1 MKKRV
6 KKTDINAYILEL
18 KKEIIDIA
26 GDKKVNLLLKNL
38 NYDRV
43 TALKFRVAA
52 WDSFEER
59 VMFDNSDYCI
69 IKVPDLNIGKCALDN
84 IVIDLEKHDVKKVDI
99 EIIQIVFDNK
109 GITDSLP
116 EEIVE
121 YEYDELEE
129 NIYEEKEQLLA
140 MREINSR
147 AICYP
152 YTDENGWVCTCGYY
166 NKKEN
171 EYCASCNAENKI
183 MRKLITPDRIKK
195 LIEKRKQDKIKLE
208 REMKEKKKRETEK
221 RLSEYNAEVARK
233 KELQEKKC
241 RMNKIILIS
250 VSVVLMMSVM
260 LLVVRNN
267 AYTRKYSLHGEE
279 KKQYDIQ
286 ISNYKKIN
294 EVLEDRELKF
304 SDVASGYKDEYDAP
318 SRLGTALTDDSYLYI
333 RGYYL
338 ATPFLYE
345 KIKNKF
351 PVKYRSTYETISKL
365 KKAQTYY
372 NCIAVEGL
380 YVDSYKS
387 VVSSYFDTEKEIEE
401 KIKNN
406 EVYLYEEVLNTEKV
420 SLDKYDFDKTEKMK
434 ERVYGL
440 NLGIL
445 FYSDGA
451 IKYIG
456 EYSNGKANGYGYS
469 WYSTEDGGGEFAK
482 GEFSDGYLDEA
493 ESHYDKNGN
502 TNNINDAK
510 KVTFSGDFVKIE
522 GFEDSVSSVEM
533 ANLTEDD
540 MYNARAACASYLVDL
555 ENMHSSITGTDIIG
569 DPVVDGCYFY
579 FTCSVRDGNMDRTG
593 KVTVM
598 KKNDGSFKV
607 NGLTYQ

>member
-43 TALKFRVAA
+43 TALKFRVVA

-152 YTDENGWVCTCGYY
+152 YTDENGWICTCGYY

-233 KELQEKKC
+233 K
-241 RMNKIILIS
+241 
-250 VSVVLMMSVM
+250 VVL
-260 LLVVRNN
+260 
-267 AYTRKYSLHGEE
+267 E
-279 KKQYDIQ
+279 
-286 ISNYKKIN
+286 YK
-294 EVLEDRELKF
+294 
-304 SDVASGYKDEYDAP
+304 
-318 SRLGTALTDDSYLYI
+318 
-333 RGYYL
+333 
-338 ATPFLYE
+338 
-345 KIKNKF
+345 
-351 PVKYRSTYETISKL
+351 
-365 KKAQTYY
+365 
-372 NCIAVEGL
+372 
-380 YVDSYKS
+380 
-387 VVSSYFDTEKEIEE
+387 
-401 KIKNN
+401 
-406 EVYLYEEVLNTEKV
+406 
-420 SLDKYDFDKTEKMK
+420 
-434 ERVYGL
+434 
-440 NLGIL
+440 
-445 FYSDGA
+445 
-451 IKYIG
+451 
-456 EYSNGKANGYGYS
+456 
-469 WYSTEDGGGEFAK
+469 
-482 GEFSDGYLDEA
+482 
-493 ESHYDKNGN
+493 
-502 TNNINDAK
+502 
-510 KVTFSGDFVKIE
+510 
-522 GFEDSVSSVEM
+522 
-533 ANLTEDD
+533 
-540 MYNARAACASYLVDL
+540 
-555 ENMHSSITGTDIIG
+555 
-569 DPVVDGCYFY
+569 
-579 FTCSVRDGNMDRTG
+579 
-593 KVTVM
+593 
-598 KKNDGSFKV
+598 
-607 NGLTYQ
+607 

>member
-1 MKKRV
+1 
-6 KKTDINAYILEL
+6 
-18 KKEIIDIA
+18 
-26 GDKKVNLLLKNL
+26 
-38 NYDRV
+38 
-43 TALKFRVAA
+43 
-52 WDSFEER
+52 
-59 VMFDNSDYCI
+59 
-69 IKVPDLNIGKCALDN
+69 
-84 IVIDLEKHDVKKVDI
+84 
-99 EIIQIVFDNK
+99 
-109 GITDSLP
+109 
-116 EEIVE
+116 
-121 YEYDELEE
+121 
-129 NIYEEKEQLLA
+129 
-140 MREINSR
+140 
-147 AICYP
+147 
-152 YTDENGWVCTCGYY
+152 
-166 NKKEN
+166 
-171 EYCASCNAENKI
+171 
-183 MRKLITPDRIKK
+183 
-195 LIEKRKQDKIKLE
+195 
-208 REMKEKKKRETEK
+208 
-221 RLSEYNAEVARK
+221 
-233 KELQEKKC
+233 
-241 RMNKIILIS
+241 
-250 VSVVLMMSVM
+250 MMSVM

-351 PVKYRSTYETISKL
+351 PVKYRSTCETISKL

-434 ERVYGL
+434 EKVYGL

-510 KVTFSGDFVKIE
+510 KVAFSGDFVKIE